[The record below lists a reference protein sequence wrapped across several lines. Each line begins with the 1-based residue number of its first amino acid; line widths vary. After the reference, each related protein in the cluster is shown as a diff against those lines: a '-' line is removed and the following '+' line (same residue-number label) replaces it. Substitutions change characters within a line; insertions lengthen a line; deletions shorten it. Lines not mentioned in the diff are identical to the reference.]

1 MRHLWIIGLSAL
13 ALLGAGCAF
22 GNATSTTSTTAKT
35 AKTPTT
41 ATTAA
46 TGTVSK
52 TAGPKDKAACA
63 SVATLKS
70 DGAKG
75 IKPTGAEFRQVI
87 KKLRHAENTKLHAE
101 GTYMGKDLVDGKTAK
116 LDHAETVIS
125 GICAN
130 MGLT

>member
-13 ALLGAGCAF
+13 ALLGTGCAF
-22 GNATSTTSTTAKT
+22 GNATSTTSTTAK
-35 AKTPTT
+35 AKTHTT

-63 SVATLKS
+63 SLATLKS
-70 DGAKG
+70 DTAKG
-75 IKPTGAEFRQVI
+75 IKPSGAQFRLVI
-87 KKLRHAENTKLHAE
+87 KKLRHAENSKLHAE
-101 GTYMGKDLVDGKTAK
+101 GSYMAKDLVDGKTAK